1 MAKFLETEQ
10 EFKKLLRGK
19 KPVLVDFFA
28 TWCGPCKMLLPVIDA
43 YAEQHEDFEVIK
55 VDIDKFRNL
64 AVEYEVRA
72 VPTLKVIKDGKEV
85 DSSTG
90 YKPSEQ
96 LESFLEKYI

>member
-1 MAKFLETEQ
+1 
-10 EFKKLLRGK
+10 
-19 KPVLVDFFA
+19 
-28 TWCGPCKMLLPVIDA
+28 MLLPVIDA

-55 VDIDKFRNL
+55 VDIDKFKDL
-64 AVEYEVRA
+64 TVQYAIKA

-96 LESFLEKYI
+96 LETFLEKHH